1 VFIFG
6 AKRLPADDQTKS
18 PANDGP
24 QDQEDNGEE
33 GDIRM
38 SAGIELDNVVCDF
51 GRFRA
56 VDHVNVHIQPGE
68 FFSFL
73 GPSGCGKT
81 TILRMV
87 SGFIEPTAGVIR
99 IGGTD
104 VRGQRPN
111 QRPTALIFQNLALF
125 PLMPIWENI
134 SFGLEVRGVGKAE
147 RRKKAEELL
156 ALVDLPGAADKM
168 VSQLSGG
175 QKQRV
180 AIARALAVEPQV
192 MLLDE
197 PLSALDLKL
206 RQHMRAELRA
216 IQKRTGVTFIYITH
230 DQGEALA
237 MSDRVGVM
245 SQGRLQQVSN
255 PRDIYN
261 NPVNGFVASF
271 VGENNILTGEVQTS
285 HEGFSTLAT
294 PHGTFRARMAD
305 GVGGK
310 GVKLYVR
317 PEHTKLAATAGA
329 ENSVAVTVKEVA
341 FEGNFISV
349 ISDSDTGMA
358 FTSEL
363 RNDGSVTVPE
373 VGSKHFVTFDAAR
386 AAILPDANVTGG

>member
-1 VFIFG
+1 
-6 AKRLPADDQTKS
+6 
-18 PANDGP
+18 
-24 QDQEDNGEE
+24 
-33 GDIRM
+33 M
-38 SAGIELDNVVCDF
+38 SAGIDLDNVVCDF

-56 VDHVNVHIQPGE
+56 VDHVNVNIQPGE

-81 TILRMV
+81 TILRMI
-87 SGFIEPTAGVIR
+87 SGFIEPTGGVIR
-99 IGGTD
+99 IGGKD
-104 VRGQRPN
+104 MRGQRPN

-125 PLMPIWENI
+125 PLMPVWENI
-134 SFGLEVRGVGKAE
+134 AFGLEVRGIDKAK
-147 RRKKAEELL
+147 RRAKAEELL
-156 ALVDLPGAADKM
+156 ALVDLHDSADKM
-168 VSQLSGG
+168 ISQLSGG

-180 AIARALAVEPQV
+180 AIARALAVEPSV

-245 SQGRLQQVSN
+245 SQGKLQQVAK
-255 PRDIYN
+255 PRDIYD

-271 VGENNILTGEVQTS
+271 VGENNILTGTVVNPS
-285 HEGFSTLAT
+285 DGFAGLDTALGS
-294 PHGTFRARMAD
+294 FRARIAPSVT
-305 GVGGK
+305 GT

-317 PEHTKLAATAGA
+317 PEHMRFSEAPAA
-329 ENSVAVTVKEVA
+329 ENSVPVTISDVA

-349 ISDSDTGMA
+349 QAKSDGGMPFVA
-358 FTSEL
+358 EM
-363 RNDGSVTVPE
+363 RNDGTTPVPA
-373 VGSKHFVTFDAAR
+373 VGTRLHVSFDAAR
-386 AAILPDANVTGG
+386 AAILPDAATKAGA

>member
-1 VFIFG
+1 
-6 AKRLPADDQTKS
+6 
-18 PANDGP
+18 
-24 QDQEDNGEE
+24 
-33 GDIRM
+33 M
-38 SAGIELDNVVCDF
+38 SAGIDLDNVCCDF
-51 GRFRA
+51 GNFRA
-56 VDHVNVHIQPGE
+56 VDNVNVSIQPGE

-81 TILRMV
+81 TILRMI
-87 SGFIEPTAGVIR
+87 SGFTDPTGGAIR
-99 IGGTD
+99 IGGKD
-104 VRGQRPN
+104 VKGQRPN

-125 PLMPIWENI
+125 PLMPVWENI
-134 SFGLEVRGVGKAE
+134 AFGLEVRGVDKAT
-147 RRKKAEELL
+147 RRRKAEELL
-156 ALVDLPGAADKM
+156 ALVDLPGSADKM

-180 AIARALAVEPQV
+180 AIARALAVEPAV

-245 SQGRLQQVSN
+245 SQGRLQQVAN

-271 VGENNILTGEVQTS
+271 VGENNIMTGEIGQRADGMAS
-285 HEGFSTLAT
+285 FSTAL
-294 PHGTFRARMAD
+294 GSFRARIAE
-305 GVGGK
+305 GATK
-310 GVKLYVR
+310 GKLYVR
-317 PEHTKLAATAGA
+317 PEFMTLQDTPAP
-329 ENSVAVTVKEVA
+329 ENSVPVTLSDVA

-349 ISDSDTGMA
+349 HAVAENGASMVV
-358 FTSEL
+358 EL
-363 RNDGSVTVPE
+363 RNDGSGTVPQS
-373 VGSKHFVTFDAAR
+373 GAKMHMAFDAR
-386 AAILPDANVTGG
+386 NAAILPDSDTAGA

>member
-1 VFIFG
+1 
-6 AKRLPADDQTKS
+6 
-18 PANDGP
+18 
-24 QDQEDNGEE
+24 
-33 GDIRM
+33 M
-38 SAGIELDNVVCDF
+38 SAGVDLDDVCCDF
-51 GRFRA
+51 GTFRA
-56 VDHVNVHIQPGE
+56 VDHVNVNIQPGE

-81 TILRMV
+81 TILRMI
-87 SGFIEPTAGVIR
+87 SGFIEPTEGVIR
-99 IGGTD
+99 IGGKD

-125 PLMPIWENI
+125 PLMPVWENI
-134 SFGLEVRGVGKAE
+134 SFGLEVRGVDKAK
-147 RRKKAEELL
+147 RRARAEELL
-156 ALVDLPGAADKM
+156 DLVELPGAGDKM

-206 RQHMRAELRA
+206 RQAMRAELRA
-216 IQKRTGVTFIYITH
+216 IQKRTGVTFVFITH

-271 VGENNILTGEVQTS
+271 VGENNILSGDVSTPADGFAAMSTS
-285 HEGFSTLAT
+285 HGR
-294 PHGTFRARMAD
+294 FRARIAG
-305 GVGGK
+305 GVSGS

-317 PEHTKLAATAGA
+317 PEHMKFTDTAGA
-329 ENSVAVTVKEVA
+329 ENSVLVTISDVA

-349 ISDSDTGMA
+349 QAISDSGMH
-358 FTSEL
+358 FISEL
-363 RNDGSVTVPE
+363 RNDGSVPIPE
-373 VGSKHFVTFDAAR
+373 VGTKLHLGFDASK
-386 AAILPDANVTGG
+386 AAILPDSATAGA